1 MNIELTEKEKN
12 GLAIAC
18 GYSEERYIDKVK
30 EGVKH
35 SEYDKDKENSL
46 HRKMLKA
53 VIDKVVFG
61 KEIPSEILTE
71 YMKYFEDIEK
81 IKAKAKKEVD
91 GT

>member
-1 MNIELTEKEKN
+1 MMTEKEKN
-12 GLAIAC
+12 KLAKLC
-18 GYSEERYIDKVK
+18 GYSEERYTDKVK

-61 KEIPSEILTE
+61 KEIPSEILIE
-71 YMKYFEDIEK
+71 YMKYYEDIEK
-81 IKAKAKKEVD
+81 IKAKAKAELS
-91 GT
+91 

>member
-1 MNIELTEKEKN
+1 MHIELTENEKN
-12 GLAIAC
+12 GLAIDC
-18 GYSEERYIDKVK
+18 GYSKERYTDNVK

-71 YMKYFEDIEK
+71 YMKYYEDIEK
-81 IKAKAKKEVD
+81 IKAEAKKEVD